1 MSFLQC
7 WLNNLMDGL
16 GAIGKHQRHL
26 RQRSHILGR
35 GIQQHRS
42 NLIAQFRSAG
52 LARRRYRATLRLQSA
67 SQQSN
72 LGGFP

>member
-1 MSFLQC
+1 MSFLQR

-26 RQRSHILGR
+26 RQRGHILSR
-35 GIQQHRS
+35 GVQQHRS
-42 NLIAQFRSAG
+42 NLVAEFRSAG
-52 LARRRYRATLRLQSA
+52 LACRRYRTTLRLQSA

-72 LGGFP
+72 LG